1 MGRSVMYIQP
11 ISNNEISF
19 CRNPMKPNSWSSF
32 KNSVKQKVFD
42 ALPNADFKN
51 PSEAIKKVNE
61 RISRP
66 AENRAIMGVTAIAL
80 QPSID
85 GSNKK
90 VDEKTRKMSVCRTIA
105 KIVVGTLVGII
116 VRGSAYSLVK
126 NMTNFNGTG
135 KYSKF
140 LLPSKH
146 IESLKNNPEFLANY
160 RSALSTATAICAM
173 MFTNFAIDAPLTVK
187 LTNRLTKNLKE
198 TSDDT
203 QPKQKMEVKYG

>member
-1 MGRSVMYIQP
+1 
-11 ISNNEISF
+11 
-19 CRNPMKPNSWSSF
+19 MKPNSWSSF
-32 KNSVKQKVFD
+32 KNRVKQKVFD

-51 PSEAIKKVNE
+51 PSESIKRVNE

-80 QPSID
+80 QPAID